1 MFEISGQSILALPD
15 PDQQAHAEEATM
27 RKKKEM
33 SRCLLNIAE
42 AVAAG

>member
-1 MFEISGQSILALPD
+1 VSVQRSIVIVVDDDD
-15 PDQQAHAEEATM
+15 PAI
-27 RKKKEM
+27 REM